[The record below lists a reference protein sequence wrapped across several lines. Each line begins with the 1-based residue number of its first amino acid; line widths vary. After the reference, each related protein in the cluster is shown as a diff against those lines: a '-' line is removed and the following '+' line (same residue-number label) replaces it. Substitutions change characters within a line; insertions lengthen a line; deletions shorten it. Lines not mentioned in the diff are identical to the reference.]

1 MYNVIDIIRVRNIHF
16 KINLFS
22 LLYSKDEYNNL
33 FCLLFQYT
41 ITGLQIINLIDTLA
55 IWNIFKRN
63 QIT

>member
-22 LLYSKDEYNNL
+22 LLYSKDEYSNL

-41 ITGLQIINLIDTLA
+41 ITGLRIINLIDTLA